1 MAFKALVQD
10 GTVYLV
16 PAALDVPPERRD
28 QLRPLVFASAWD
40 KVPVSAA
47 PPVGSCADA
56 PAPQVLPAIEVTAE
70 VPAEA
75 PTPAPAA
82 DVSASAETPRSE
94 RRKVR

>member
-70 VPAEA
+70 A

-82 DVSASAETPRSE
+82 DASPSGEAPRSE
-94 RRKVR
+94 RRKAR